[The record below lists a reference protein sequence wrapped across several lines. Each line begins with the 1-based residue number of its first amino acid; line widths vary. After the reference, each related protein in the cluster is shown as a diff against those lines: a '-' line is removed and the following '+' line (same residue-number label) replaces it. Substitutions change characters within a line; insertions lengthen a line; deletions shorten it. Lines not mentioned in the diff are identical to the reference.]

1 MTPIS
6 RQIKYQ
12 QANEGLFVVQKSTA
26 LITNKRPAKQG
37 FLLEKKKSKIITN
50 LILVTKTQG

>member
-26 LITNKRPAKQG
+26 LVIDKWPAEQG